1 MRSFRRTLVFLR
13 PYTARVVFSVVL
25 TLLVTVLQI
34 LPPRL
39 FQVAIDGPLKTAASA
54 RISIRKLDDAGK
66 IKPLTT
72 EQRRDRAEFLDQ
84 IRNRAPRV
92 IFWLAIA
99 LVLVVVVRNAFNY
112 MLSWILNWLGHRFC
126 FDLRFVTWRHL
137 HRLSLAY
144 HNQTQVGKI
153 MSRVT
158 ADIEL
163 IQGLIQGQLVTFISD
178 SVTLVAVLAM
188 LFFLQWRL
196 ALIIV
201 CLVPFYVIAYM
212 AFLKHIREVSQE
224 QRRLWDEMLGKL
236 AEKIAGIGV
245 VKAFVREEYEANNFM
260 SSVRGKFRVDM
271 RQVHLNRRLGLVS
284 GVISALGTG
293 IVYAYGGKLV
303 QQGIMTT
310 GMLVAISFYI
320 GYVFNP
326 AVRVVDFNNT
336 LQWAVAAMDRVF
348 QTLDTRPEIEDKPDA
363 IALPAITQGIVFD
376 NVSFSYVDGKDAIS
390 EVTLRVRHGELIAI
404 VGHSGSGK
412 TTLMNLL
419 MRFHDPRR
427 GRIMIDG
434 IDLRDIRLESLR
446 RQVSMVAQESVLFSV
461 SIMENVKYGNREAR
475 DEEAIAASKAADLHE
490 FVSEL
495 PEGYETM
502 IGEDGIKLSG
512 GQKQRLALARAL
524 VTDPRVLIL
533 DDVTSALDGE
543 TEARVQDALKRVMRG
558 RTTFIIAHRLSSVV
572 DADRIVVLEEG
583 RIVDVGTHEELSQRE
598 GIYKDMYEEQFRSA
612 LEQVRAQV

>member
-1 MRSFRRTLVFLR
+1 LQ
-13 PYTARVVFSVVL
+13 PYRGRVVLAVIL
-25 TLLVTVLQI
+25 TLFVTFLQI

-39 FQVAIDGPLKTAASA
+39 FQYTIDYPLKEALEA
-54 RISIRKLDDAGK
+54 RVDYKKAQKELTSEKTEISREQAQIKLAEEKQKLDGDLNAAK
-66 IKPLTT
+66 HMLVW
-72 EQRRDRAEFLDQ
+72 A
-84 IRNRAPRV
+84 
-92 IFWLAIA
+92 A
-99 LVLVVVVRNAFNY
+99 LVLVVIVALRNALNY
-112 MLSWILNWLGHRFC
+112 WLSYSLNWLGHRFC
-126 FDLRFVTWRHL
+126 FDLRFATWRHL
-137 HRLSLAY
+137 HKLSLTF

-188 LFFLQWRL
+188 LFFLEWRL
-196 ALIIV
+196 ATIIV
-201 CLVPFYVIAYM
+201 ALIPFYVIAYM
-212 AFLKHIREVSQE
+212 AFLKHIRDVSHE

-245 VKAFVREEYEANNFM
+245 VKAFVREDYEAENFM
-260 SSVRGKFRVDM
+260 SSVRAKFKVDM

-293 IVYAYGGKLV
+293 IVYAYGGSLV
-303 QQGIMTT
+303 QHGMMTT

-336 LQWAVAAMDRVF
+336 VQWAVAAMERVF
-348 QTLDTRPEIEDKPDA
+348 QTLDTRPEIEDRPDA
-363 IALPAITQGIVFD
+363 IDMPAISKEIVFD
-376 NVSFSYVDGKDAIS
+376 NVHFNYVEEKTAI
-390 EVTLRVRHGELIAI
+390 EGVTLRVRHGELIAI

-419 MRFHDPRR
+419 MRFYDPSH
-427 GRIMIDG
+427 GRITIDG
-434 IDLRDIRLESLR
+434 RDLRDIRLETLR
-446 RQVSMVAQESVLFSV
+446 RQMSMVAQESVLFSV
-461 SIMENVKYGNREAR
+461 SILENVKYGNRNAT
-475 DEEAIAASKAADLHE
+475 DNQAVDACKAADLHD
-490 FVSEL
+490 FIMEL
-495 PEGYETM
+495 PDGYETM

-543 TEARVQDALKRVMRG
+543 TEARVQDALKHVMRG

-583 RIVDVGTHEELSQRE
+583 RIVDIGTHDELSTRE
-598 GIYKDMYEEQFRSA
+598 GIYKDLYEEQFRSA
-612 LEQVRAQV
+612 LEQVRAPS